1 MNILCVIIW
10 SIAATAIAFPI
21 MWLIARTPKL
31 RRPNFQGRV
40 IPTAFGFVLTL
51 AAVPVYAILMHSG
64 ADALVPYIIAVAGF
78 GVLGFVDD
86 LFGMR
91 EAGGFRGHIGL
102 LRRGRVSTGLIKA
115 VGGGIVGLLVAYL
128 LSGFLPNLRL
138 AAVMVMDGLLII
150 LSANTLNLLDLRPGR
165 AVSCFWAG
173 IMAVMFVWPE
183 RNQTLF
189 ALMPV
194 LVPAVILL
202 LLDRSARVMIG
213 DAGSNVLGAVL
224 GIGIALR
231 CGVPAKIAVLLFLIL
246 ANVYS
251 ERFSISK
258 LIEGNRV
265 LRSVDRLLGE
275 R

>member
-1 MNILCVIIW
+1 MSILYVITL

-21 MWLIARTPKL
+21 MWLIARSPKL

-51 AAVPVYAILMHSG
+51 AAVPVYAILMRKGEVGH
-64 ADALVPYIIAVAGF
+64 LVPYIIAVVGF

-86 LFGMR
+86 LFGTR
-91 EAGGFRGHIGL
+91 DAGGFRGHIGL
-102 LRRGRVSTGLIKA
+102 LCRGRVSTGLIKA
-115 VGGGIVGLLVAYL
+115 VGGGIVGFLVAYL
-128 LSGFLPNLRL
+128 FFSHPRL
-138 AAVMVMDGLLII
+138 AAVTALDGLLII
-150 LSANTLNLLDLRPGR
+150 LSTNTLNLLDLRPGR
-165 AVSCFWAG
+165 AVSCFWIG
-173 IMAVMFVWPE
+173 ILAVMFAWPE
-183 RNQTLF
+183 RNATLF

-202 LLDRSARVMIG
+202 LLDRSAKVMIG

-231 CGVPAKIAVLLFLIL
+231 CGVPAKIGVLLFLISV
-246 ANVYS
+246 NVYS

-258 LIEGNRV
+258 LIESNRV